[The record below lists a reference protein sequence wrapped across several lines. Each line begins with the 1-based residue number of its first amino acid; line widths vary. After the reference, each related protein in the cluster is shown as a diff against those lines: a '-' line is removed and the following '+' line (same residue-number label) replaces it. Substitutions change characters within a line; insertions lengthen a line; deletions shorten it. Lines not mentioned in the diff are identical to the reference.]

1 MGRRKQYNK
10 IIKFSGRRGGSGVL
24 GGEAGEEAPLASER
38 GERRELIPKLLCGT
52 YTDFKET
59 NVADKNENNSP

>member
-1 MGRRKQYNK
+1 MNTISRKQARV
-10 IIKFSGRRGGSGVL
+10 GCL
-24 GGEAGEEAPLASER
+24 GEAGEEEAQLASER
-38 GERRELIPKLLCGT
+38 GEHRELIPKLLCGT